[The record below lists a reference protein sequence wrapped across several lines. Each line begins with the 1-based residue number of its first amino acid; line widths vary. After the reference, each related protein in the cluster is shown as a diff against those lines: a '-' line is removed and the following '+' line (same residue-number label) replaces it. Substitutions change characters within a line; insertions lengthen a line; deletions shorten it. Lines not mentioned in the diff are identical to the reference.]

1 MWKRLLLMG
10 ITITITTTITTI
22 TDITGTASPCFVE
35 LF

>member
-1 MWKRLLLMG
+1 MWKHLLLMG
-10 ITITITTTITTI
+10 ITITTTITTI

>member
-10 ITITITTTITTI
+10 ITITIITTI

>member
-10 ITITITTTITTI
+10 ITITTTITTI

>member
-10 ITITITTTITTI
+10 ITITTTITTI

-35 LF
+35 LL

>member
-10 ITITITTTITTI
+10 ITTTITTI